1 MVKRKKTDK
10 IIVLLIICIIII
22 ILDYENVPTLLGLN
36 ISNINW
42 NFWNTISVII
52 IFIVTYILLNIRE
65 IEIQEREIIRE
76 KNKQDISLL
85 ILINCYEE
93 CKKYIN
99 MISDEIVNKYIIPK
113 IDFNAKKSII
123 ITNIQNAPFDN
134 DNVVID
140 LGKDGQLSKD
150 QVSNYFVIKD
160 KFKQYI
166 NFRII
171 FYDCP
176 NEYNYLKEE
185 LLGLLNTEI
194 SRLSN

>member
-1 MVKRKKTDK
+1 M
-10 IIVLLIICIIII
+10 IICIIII

-52 IFIVTYILLNIRE
+52 IFIVTYILLNTRE

-123 ITNIQNAPFDN
+123 ITNIQNAPIDN

-140 LGKDGQLSKD
+140 LLKDGQLSKE

>member
-1 MVKRKKTDK
+1 MVKIKKSYK

-52 IFIVTYILLNIRE
+52 IFIVTYILLNTRE

-99 MISDEIVNKYIIPK
+99 MISEEIVNKYIIPK
-113 IDFNAKKSII
+113 IDFNAEKSII

-134 DNVVID
+134 DNLVID
-140 LGKDGQLSKD
+140 LGRDGQLSKD

-171 FYDCP
+171 FYDRP

>member
-52 IFIVTYILLNIRE
+52 IFIVTYILLNTRE

-99 MISDEIVNKYIIPK
+99 MISEEIVNKYIIPK
-113 IDFNAKKSII
+113 IDFNAEKSII

-134 DNVVID
+134 DNLVID
-140 LGKDGQLSKD
+140 LGRDGQLSKD

-171 FYDCP
+171 FYDRP

>member
-1 MVKRKKTDK
+1 M
-10 IIVLLIICIIII
+10 IICIVII

-52 IFIVTYILLNIRE
+52 IFIVTYITLNIRE

-99 MISDEIVNKYIIPK
+99 MISDEIVNKYIIP
-113 IDFNAKKSII
+113 
-123 ITNIQNAPFDN
+123 
-134 DNVVID
+134 
-140 LGKDGQLSKD
+140 
-150 QVSNYFVIKD
+150 
-160 KFKQYI
+160 FKYI
-166 NFRII
+166 N
-171 FYDCP
+171 
-176 NEYNYLKEE
+176 
-185 LLGLLNTEI
+185 
-194 SRLSN
+194 

>member
-52 IFIVTYILLNIRE
+52 IFIVTYILLNTRE

-99 MISDEIVNKYIIPK
+99 MISEEIVNKYIIPK
-113 IDFNAKKSII
+113 IDFNAEKSII

-140 LGKDGQLSKD
+140 LGKDGQLSKE

>member
-1 MVKRKKTDK
+1 M
-10 IIVLLIICIIII
+10 IICIVII
-22 ILDYENVPTLLGLN
+22 ILDCENVPTLLGLN

-52 IFIVTYILLNIRE
+52 IFIVTYITLNIRE

-140 LGKDGQLSKD
+140 LGKDGQLSKE

-185 LLGLLNTEI
+185 LLRLLNNEI
-194 SRLSN
+194 SRLSNYLIFFNL

>member
-22 ILDYENVPTLLGLN
+22 ILDYENVPTLLELN

-99 MISDEIVNKYIIPK
+99 MISEEIVNKYIIPK
-113 IDFNAKKSII
+113 IDFNAEKSII

>member
-52 IFIVTYILLNIRE
+52 IFIVTYILLNTRE

-140 LGKDGQLSKD
+140 LGKDGQLSKE

>member
-99 MISDEIVNKYIIPK
+99 MISEEIVNKYIIPK
-113 IDFNAKKSII
+113 IDFNAEKSII